1 MNTYEH
7 QARCI
12 HVLAVIMLCAHR
24 ERMTCDAVAMMYC
37 EQYAELYRSLVSY

>member
-7 QARCI
+7 QVHCI
-12 HVLAVIMLCAHR
+12 YALAVFVLCARR

-37 EQYAELYRSLVSY
+37 EQYAAMYRSLVSY